1 MKFDENL
8 PCKINIHYLTYSFN
22 PLYLQSLGLKFT
34 FCNIR
39 KSYQIRDSSALPH
52 GTRQVSLNDLWL
64 MKCSVN
70 CFTQRIPFIIFIPVT
85 SMNLQK

>member
-8 PCKINIHYLTYSFN
+8 PCKINIYYLTYSFN

-39 KSYQIRDSSALPH
+39 KSYQIRDSSA
-52 GTRQVSLNDLWL
+52 
-64 MKCSVN
+64 
-70 CFTQRIPFIIFIPVT
+70 
-85 SMNLQK
+85 